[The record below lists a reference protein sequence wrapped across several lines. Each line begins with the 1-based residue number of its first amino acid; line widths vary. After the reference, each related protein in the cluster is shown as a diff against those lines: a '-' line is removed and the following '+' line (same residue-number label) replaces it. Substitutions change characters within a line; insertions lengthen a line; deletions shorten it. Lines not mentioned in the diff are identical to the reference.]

1 MFFIVTSEATEAYMD
16 FTLSQLDFYV
26 SCLAVH
32 FCTYHPI
39 YLNNRVFIVGRR
51 QHHFPGSCSFCD
63 EGRGASSIQYFLTF
77 APKAWMEWSDSILNV
92 VYYPLVPFCKE
103 RIKTGGKSWTGWVF
117 RSWHWV
123 ATASQV
129 FFFWQFAR
137 VSF

>member
-1 MFFIVTSEATEAYMD
+1 MFFIVTSETTEAYMD

-77 APKAWMEWSDSILNV
+77 APKALDGMIRLHLECCILSISSL
-92 VYYPLVPFCKE
+92 LQ
-103 RIKTGGKSWTGWVF
+103 GKN
-117 RSWHWV
+117 
-123 ATASQV
+123 
-129 FFFWQFAR
+129 
-137 VSF
+137 